1 MCFLKPICFT
11 ANIHHEESQEMTL
24 TSGPD
29 TSNNLHFLA
38 EAMRESMKGRKYFSV
53 FVTERI

>member
-1 MCFLKPICFT
+1 MCFLKLIHFT

-29 TSNNLHFLA
+29 MSNNLYFLA

-53 FVTERI
+53 FVTDRI

>member
-1 MCFLKPICFT
+1 MCFLKPIFFK

-29 TSNNLHFLA
+29 KSNSPHFLA
-38 EAMRESMKGRKYFSV
+38 EAMRESMKGRTEFSV